1 MTSAN
6 GGASVCE
13 LMRSTPLLKWVRAAL
28 PHLTN
33 PSVASLLKRPRED
46 HASSRVNL
54 APLATVMEGKRFCVL
69 MQAGP
74 YKQRKYMFN

>member
-1 MTSAN
+1 MRIDALHSAAEM
-6 GGASVCE
+6 GAG
-13 LMRSTPLLKWVRAAL
+13 TL

-54 APLATVMEGKRFCVL
+54 APLAAAMEGKRFCVL